1 MEAVFDNRKVVAETI
16 AHLCDVREE
25 DMENTAKISII
36 VPVYNVEAYL
46 PQCLDS
52 LIYQTYSNLE
62 IICIND
68 GSSDGSG
75 DILQEYAA
83 KDSRVVVIE
92 QENQGASVARNSAL
106 DISHGDYIMFVDGD
120 DWIDLDTCEV
130 AIKVA
135 TQHKADVVFWSYVR
149 EYSRGSKEKLMPI
162 DDGAILQGDVA
173 RDLLHRRQLGLV
185 GGELAHPEYA
195 DSLVTVWGKLYR
207 AELLRVSGARF
218 VDIRKI
224 GTSEDAMF
232 NLQMLKG
239 ISRAIYIK
247 RCLYHY
253 RKDNATSVTTRYKEN
268 LPLQWDFLFDQM
280 QDYIEEQHLP
290 GEYRQALQNRISL
303 SIVGLGLNI
312 MNAPVLSVKKI
323 AMLREIL
330 SGQRYRMAIRT
341 LELHYFPIHWKV
353 FYLCAKRGNAVGIY
367 ILLWAIQKMIRRE

>member
-1 MEAVFDNRKVVAETI
+1 MEDTS
-16 AHLCDVREE
+16 
-25 DMENTAKISII
+25 KISII
-36 VPVYNVEAYL
+36 VPVYNVEVYL
-46 PQCLDS
+46 PQCMDS

-62 IICIND
+62 IICVND

-83 KDSRVVVIE
+83 RDSRVVVIE
-92 QENQGASVARNSAL
+92 QENKGASVARNSAL

-149 EYSRGSKEKLMPI
+149 EYRRESKEKLMPI

-173 RDLLHRRQLGLV
+173 RDLLHRRQMGLV

-253 RKDNATSVTTRYKEN
+253 RKDNTASVTTRYKEN
-268 LPLQWDFLFDQM
+268 LHLQWDFLFDQM

-312 MNAPVLSVKKI
+312 MNAPTSAVKKI
-323 AMLREIL
+323 AMLREVI
-330 SGQRYRMAIRT
+330 SSQRYRQAIYT
-341 LELHYFPIHWKV
+341 LKIRYLPIHWKM
-353 FYLCAKRGNAVGIY
+353 FYICAKWKMVLGVYG
-367 ILLWAIQKMIRRE
+367 LLVIIKKIIDK